1 MMKNDGYYADY
12 NELDQNESNQTVME
26 GALVNTWTSWPNL
39 LTLMRIVLIPIF
51 VIVFYLPVTW
61 AHAATA
67 ILFALASFT
76 DWLDGYLA
84 RRLKQMSPFGAF
96 LDPVADKL
104 LVATSLLLLVGTR
117 DINYITLPAIVIV
130 GREIVISALRE
141 WMAEVG
147 SRASITVSYI
157 GKVKTT
163 VQMFALVLLLA
174 FYPESSY
181 WGMLGFFLLYVAAIL
196 TIWSMVIYIMIAW
209 PQLVQKR

>member
-1 MMKNDGYYADY
+1 
-12 NELDQNESNQTVME
+12 
-26 GALVNTWTSWPNL
+26 
-39 LTLMRIVLIPIF
+39 
-51 VIVFYLPVTW
+51 
-61 AHAATA
+61 
-67 ILFALASFT
+67 
-76 DWLDGYLA
+76 
-84 RRLKQMSPFGAF
+84 MSPFGAF

-104 LVATSLLLLVGTR
+104 LVATSLLLLVGAR

-163 VQMFALVLLLA
+163 VQMLALMLLLA
-174 FYPESSY
+174 FNPESSY
-181 WGMLGFFLLYVAAIL
+181 WGMLGFVLLYVAAIL

-209 PQLVQKR
+209 PQLVQKRQNNYS